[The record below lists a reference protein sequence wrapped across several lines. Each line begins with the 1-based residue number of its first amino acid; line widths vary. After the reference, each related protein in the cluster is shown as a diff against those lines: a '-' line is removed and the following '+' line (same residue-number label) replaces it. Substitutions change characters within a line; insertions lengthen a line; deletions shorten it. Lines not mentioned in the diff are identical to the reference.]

1 MHPAQGFTVFFVLTL
16 VALGTAAYTGRR
28 ALRKAHIT
36 LVSATALLL
45 AVTIYYA
52 KELGGIYDLEAAGWI
67 TPVHLTIAKI
77 ATIGLL
83 LPIVTGLMTIRNP
96 ERFPWHKRMAWLVI
110 LITVVAAVTGTW
122 MILAAEPL

>member
-1 MHPAQGFTVFFVLTL
+1 MDPAQGFTLFFLFTL
-16 VALGTAAYTGRR
+16 VALGAAAYTGRL

-36 LVSATALLL
+36 LVATTALLL

-52 KELGGIYDLEAAGWI
+52 KMLGEVYDLEAAGWI
-67 TPVHLTIAKI
+67 TPVHLTIAKV
-77 ATIGLL
+77 ATVGLV

-96 ERFPWHKRMAWLVI
+96 ERFPWHQRLAWLVI
-110 LITVVAAVTGTW
+110 LIILVAAVTGTW